1 MHEIKSTMEIY
12 DNIKKDGKDSRV
24 KFSLNDCSPVKSIGE

>member
-1 MHEIKSTMEIY
+1 MEIY

-24 KFSLNDCSPVKSIGE
+24 KYALNDCSPVKSTAE